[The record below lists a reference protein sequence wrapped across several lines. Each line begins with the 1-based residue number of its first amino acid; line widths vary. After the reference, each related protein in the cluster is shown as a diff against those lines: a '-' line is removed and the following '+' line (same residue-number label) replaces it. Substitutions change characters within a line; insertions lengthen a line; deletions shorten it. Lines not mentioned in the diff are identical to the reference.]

1 MYGKYAYS
9 VSMRKLFL
17 IVLVI
22 ISAAI
27 LNASEAGDNFMESL
41 AIAGYTPETVHEE
54 ESGITTSIGAGIGYY
69 GGYRMPGY
77 MRLGV
82 TFIQGFAERG
92 ETMLGFRLDGSAYT
106 YGLGKRYPGYDIAA
120 SFYSAFSLIED
131 DSFSL
136 LAEASIG
143 AGYVRREMDS
153 DSSAD
158 GIAIRMMAGIVA
170 RLGFGLDIAL
180 EVALDPIIYSDPE
193 LFALAVLPALSV
205 RYTF

>member
-1 MYGKYAYS
+1 M
-9 VSMRKLFL
+9 SMRKLFL

-22 ISAAI
+22 ILAAV
-27 LNASEAGDNFMESL
+27 LNASEVNDNL
-41 AIAGYTPETVHEE
+41 ITIAGYTPEEAYREE
-54 ESGITTSIGAGIGYY
+54 NGITTSIGASIGYY

-106 YGLGKRYPGYDIAA
+106 YGSGKRYPGYDIAA
-120 SFYSAFSLIED
+120 SFYSAFSLIQD

>member
-1 MYGKYAYS
+1 
-9 VSMRKLFL
+9 
-17 IVLVI
+17 
-22 ISAAI
+22 
-27 LNASEAGDNFMESL
+27 
-41 AIAGYTPETVHEE
+41 
-54 ESGITTSIGAGIGYY
+54 
-69 GGYRMPGY
+69 MPGY

-106 YGLGKRYPGYDIAA
+106 YGSGKRYPGYDIAA
-120 SFYSAFSLIED
+120 SFYSAFSLIQD

>member
-1 MYGKYAYS
+1 MN
-9 VSMRKLFL
+9 MRKLFL

-22 ISAAI
+22 ISAAA
-27 LNASEAGDNFMESL
+27 LYASNANDNFKESL
-41 AIAGYTPETVHEE
+41 TIASYTPETVHEE
-54 ESGITTSIGAGIGYY
+54 ESGITTSIGASVGYY
-69 GGYRMPGY
+69 GGYRIPGY

-82 TFIQGFAERG
+82 TFIQGFTERG

-106 YGLGKRYPGYDIAA
+106 YGSGKDYPGYDIAA

-136 LAEASIG
+136 LAEASLG
-143 AGYVRREMDS
+143 AGYVRREIDS
-153 DSSAD
+153 DSYAD

-170 RLGFGLDIAL
+170 RLDFGLDIAL
-180 EVALDPIIYSDPE
+180 EVALDPILYSDPE